1 MFSLSWV
8 GSLRWW
14 DGPGSVI
21 SAHGTFWG
29 GVGGLPFKCEERK
42 QTLLLTHPLGGGL
55 GPTKAADVL
64 GREGKTSCLGKNVF
78 EVLQGR

>member
-1 MFSLSWV
+1 M
-8 GSLRWW
+8 
-14 DGPGSVI
+14 
-21 SAHGTFWG
+21 
-29 GVGGLPFKCEERK
+29 GGLPFKCEERK

-55 GPTKAADVL
+55 GPTRAADVL